1 MFLKYKIFIIFL
13 FLSLLLTSKSASA
26 DSTGFSQGFNADLF
40 SKGSRLLSMTAG
52 RSFDTRYGRIS
63 LLQLNVNEYILDNLA
78 IHYGATFGY
87 ADTKRTKS
95 GVCGGPELGIR
106 LHFFK
111 NQHWSTYAE
120 ASIAAGFY
128 QYPVKEGTLK
138 FNFDLQPGVGA
149 TFRITENAHVRGG
162 MRWHHLSNA
171 RIGGSSRNYG
181 YDGVMFYFGMMRSF
195 E

>member
-1 MFLKYKIFIIFL
+1 MLLRYKIFIAFL
-13 FLSLLLTSKSASA
+13 FFSLTLTLESAYA
-26 DSTGFSQGFNADLF
+26 DSVGFSQGSNADLF
-40 SKGSRLLSMTAG
+40 SRGSRLLSMTAG
-52 RSFDTRYGRIS
+52 RSFDTMYGRIS

-106 LHFFK
+106 LHFLK
-111 NQHWSTYAE
+111 NQRLSTYAE
-120 ASIAAGFY
+120 ASIAASFY

-149 TFRITENAHVRGG
+149 TYRITDNAHVRGG

-171 RIGGSSRNYG
+171 RIGGGSRNYG
-181 YDGVMFYFGMMRSF
+181 YDGVMFYFGMMRVF